1 MKKLFLLFFLPVT
14 LSGQT
19 SNYELVFN
27 STSFSYVDIPNVS
40 GLVANKMSFCI
51 SGWVNPQS
59 DVSHSG
65 FFGFRNNTDADF
77 YLLQL
82 TNTNNIEARFRNSSG
97 VAYDIIANNA
107 LDFNQWQHLA
117 LTYDGSYIRLYKD
130 GSLVDSTAA
139 NGIIAQNFD
148 SFKLGALDYQGTL
161 FHMIGNLDEIRLWDV
176 ALSANE
182 INNWMCV
189 EVDSTHPNYTNLMG
203 YWNLNEGIGSYT
215 YDQTANG
222 NNGTLFGGTTWQASS
237 SCLSGAILCGD
248 VNEDGVVDQTDVT
261 EINNFILGSPPLVF
275 NSWAADVNCDGTINI
290 LDITMLNSFISST
303 GSLNCCSTITPQ
315 TYVPDNNFEAYL
327 ENNGMGNGI
336 PYDDSVFTSAID
348 TLTYLDVSMG
358 AGSVTAIFDLTGIEA
373 FTALDNLH
381 CNNNQ
386 LTSLDVSNNTALTY
400 LDCSYN
406 LLTSLD
412 VSNNTALTHLYC
424 SYNLL
429 TSLDVSGATSLTTLD
444 CNDNNLTNLDVSTN
458 LLLEDL
464 SCNKNQLTNLYV
476 STNTLLEVLHCNENQ
491 LTNLDVSTN
500 TLLEELYCNE
510 NQLTNLDVSNNT
522 ALIYL
527 RCRFN
532 QLTSLDLRNGNNTV
546 MSTSSTFFNL
556 NNNPNLYCIDVDD
569 VVWSTANWTF
579 ANGNIDLQHYFSN
592 NCSGT
597 NIEENTT
604 DKELLRKIDVLGRE
618 TKNEPLFYLYDDGTV
633 EKKIIIE

>member
-1 MKKLFLLFFLPVT
+1 MKKLFLLFFFPIT

-27 STSFSYVDIPNVS
+27 STSLSYVDIPNVS
-40 GLVANKMSFCI
+40 SVIANKTAFSI

-130 GSLVDSTAA
+130 GSLVDSTPA

-176 ALSANE
+176 TLSTNE

-189 EVDSTHPNYTNLMG
+189 GLASTHPNYTNLMG

-215 YDQTANG
+215 DDQTANG

-237 SCLSGAILCGD
+237 SCLSGVILCGD
-248 VNEDGVVDQTDVT
+248 VNEDGVVDQTDVID
-261 EINNFILGSPPLVF
+261 INSYIMGGFVPIF
-275 NSWAADVNCDGTINI
+275 NLWAADVNCDGTINI

-303 GSLNCCSTITPQ
+303 GFLNCCSTTVPQ

-327 ENNGMGNGI
+327 EINGMGNGI

-348 TLTYLDVSMG
+348 TLTYLDISMG
-358 AGSVTAIFDLTGIEA
+358 AGTATGIFDLTGIED
-373 FTALDNLH
+373 FTALIDLRCSYNQLSSLDLSQNTALTYLNCRNNLLTSFNVSASTALDQLH
-381 CNNNQ
+381 CQDNQLTSLDVSQNIALTVLICGNNQ
-386 LTSLDVSNNTALTY
+386 LTSLDVSQNTAL
-400 LDCSYN
+400 N
-406 LLTSLD
+406 SLQCQ
-412 VSNNTALTHLYC
+412 NN
-424 SYNLL
+424 
-429 TSLDVSGATSLTTLD
+429 D
-444 CNDNNLTNLDVSTN
+444 
-458 LLLEDL
+458 
-464 SCNKNQLTNLYV
+464 
-476 STNTLLEVLHCNENQ
+476 
-491 LTNLDVSTN
+491 
-500 TLLEELYCNE
+500 
-510 NQLTNLDVSNNT
+510 LTNLDVSNNT
-522 ALIYL
+522 ALALLY
-527 RCRFN
+527 CHYN
-532 QLTSLDLRNGNNTV
+532 QLTSLDVRNGNNDSV
-546 MSTSSTFFNL
+546 IDFNTI
-556 NNNPNLYCIDVDD
+556 NNPNLTCIDVDNAA
-569 VVWSTANWTF
+569 WSTAHWTF

-597 NIEENTT
+597 GIKESTT
-604 DKELLRKIDVLGRE
+604 NKKLLRTTDVLGRE
-618 TKNEPLFYLYDDGTV
+618 TKNEPLFYIYDDGTV

>member
-40 GLVANKMSFCI
+40 SVIANKTAFSI

-97 VAYDIIANNA
+97 IAYDIIANNA

-148 SFKLGALDYQGTL
+148 SFKLGALDYQGSL

-189 EVDSTHPNYTNLMG
+189 EVDSTHPNYVNLMG

-215 YDQTANG
+215 DDQTANG

-248 VNEDGVVDQTDVT
+248 VNEDGVVDQTDAT

-275 NSWAADVNCDGTINI
+275 NSWAADVNCDGAINI
-290 LDITMLNSFISST
+290 LDITMLNNFIIGT
-303 GSLNCCSTITPQ
+303 GILNCCSSSVLGCTDSLACNYDSLATADDSSCNYSTISYDTIVSNISISWNGIIL
-315 TYVPDNNFEAYL
+315 TTSGDYSFTLINAGGCDSIAYL
-327 ENNGMGNGI
+327 NLI
-336 PYDDSVFTSAID
+336 IT
-348 TLTYLDVSMG
+348 T
-358 AGSVTAIFDLTGIEA
+358 TGIVNISDIKNKAIIKITNVIGEPIKPR
-373 FTALDNLH
+373 
-381 CNNNQ
+381 
-386 LTSLDVSNNTALTY
+386 SN
-400 LDCSYN
+400 
-406 LLTSLD
+406 
-412 VSNNTALTHLYC
+412 
-424 SYNLL
+424 
-429 TSLDVSGATSLTTLD
+429 
-444 CNDNNLTNLDVSTN
+444 
-458 LLLEDL
+458 
-464 SCNKNQLTNLYV
+464 
-476 STNTLLEVLHCNENQ
+476 
-491 LTNLDVSTN
+491 
-500 TLLEELYCNE
+500 
-510 NQLTNLDVSNNT
+510 
-522 ALIYL
+522 I
-527 RCRFN
+527 F
-532 QLTSLDLRNGNNTV
+532 
-546 MSTSSTFFNL
+546 
-556 NNNPNLYCIDVDD
+556 
-569 VVWSTANWTF
+569 
-579 ANGNIDLQHYFSN
+579 
-592 NCSGT
+592 
-597 NIEENTT
+597 
-604 DKELLRKIDVLGRE
+604 
-618 TKNEPLFYLYDDGTV
+618 LFYIYDDGTV
-633 EKKIIIE
+633 KKKIIIE

>member
-40 GLVANKMSFCI
+40 SVIANKTAFSI

-97 VAYDIIANNA
+97 IAYDIIANNA

-189 EVDSTHPNYTNLMG
+189 EVDSTHPNYVNLMG

-215 YDQTANG
+215 DDQTANG

-290 LDITMLNSFISST
+290 LDITMLNSFISGT
-303 GSLNCCSTITPQ
+303 GSLNCCSTTTPQ

-327 ENNGMGNGI
+327 EINGMGNGI

-348 TLTYLDVSMG
+348 TLTYLDISFG
-358 AGSVTAIFDLTGIEA
+358 AGSATGIFDLTGIED
-373 FTALDNLH
+373 FN
-381 CNNNQ
+381 
-386 LTSLDVSNNTALTY
+386 
-400 LDCSYN
+400 N
-406 LLTSLD
+406 LLILE
-412 VSNNTALTHLYC
+412 C
-424 SYNLL
+424 SF
-429 TSLDVSGATSLTTLD
+429 
-444 CNDNNLTNLDVSTN
+444 NNLTSIDMSNNISLIELNVSQNQIIQLNVSSNAFLKNLN
-458 LLLEDL
+458 
-464 SCNKNQLTNLYV
+464 CAANQLQLISVVN
-476 STNTLLEVLHCNENQ
+476 NQ
-491 LTNLDVSTN
+491 MLTNFQ
-500 TLLEELYCNE
+500 C
-510 NQLTNLDVSNNT
+510 QQ
-522 ALIYL
+522 
-527 RCRFN
+527 N
-532 QLTSLDLRNGNNTV
+532 QLTSLDLSNNIMLDSLACLANQLTNLDLSNNINLIALACGANQLTTLNISNNINLQGINCDDNDLVSLDLRNGSNQQLGLSCTH
-546 MSTSSTFFNL
+546 NL
-556 NNNPNLYCIDVDD
+556 QLSCIEVDD
-569 VVWSTANWTF
+569 VAWSTANWTV
-579 ANGNIDLQHYFSN
+579 ANGNIDPQHYFST

-597 NIEENTT
+597 GIEESPTNK
-604 DKELLRKIDVLGRE
+604 DLLRKIDVLGRE
-618 TKNEPLFYLYDDGTV
+618 TKGTKDELLIYIYDDETV